1 MQDICNPDVS
11 TQLIVSHMYLL
22 CMAKKNKDK
31 TISIRLSQLM
41 VEALDARAIL
51 DEKDRTQV
59 IREAISQYLDNPENS
74 AEDRLEDLEEKY
86 DSLEKLVTKLHK
98 QLQSEAKTNN
108 SLEIR
113 VEELS
118 RAMTTFLERLK

>member
-1 MQDICNPDVS
+1 QSLNYRK
-11 TQLIVSHMYLL
+11 YL
-22 CMAKKNKDK
+22 NK
-31 TISIRLSQLM
+31 TLQR
-41 VEALDARAIL
+41 VPFCAYPGFPP
-51 DEKDRTQV
+51 
-59 IREAISQYLDNPENS
+59 YLDNPENS

-98 QLQSEAKTNN
+98 QLQSEAKKNN

-118 RAMTTFLERLK
+118 RAMTTFLEQLK